1 MANEPLKGMSMERVK
16 VVEFKNQRNKIVD
29 GSILFFFRVFSL
41 KILYRSSLHFVGI
54 RVFIV
59 GYVRNVKIHFSAK
72 HGVLA
77 THSQLGQVASSSCT
91 IIDRPNCH
99 FFVL

>member
-1 MANEPLKGMSMERVK
+1 MERVR
-16 VVEFKNQRNKIVD
+16 VVEFENQRHKIVD
-29 GSILFFFRVFSL
+29 ESILFFSKGFSL

-72 HGVLA
+72 QRVLV

-91 IIDRPNCH
+91 IIDWPNCH